1 MKLLRLRSKSKWSS
15 SLNST
20 GCPRYVAN
28 ARVSA
33 TRAAMRSGA
42 SRPLPCRRMKSDASM
57 IASVGDGARVPA
69 IISARR
75 RALQVQP
82 DGREAVGAIVG
93 QRRDRFVGVAFGV
106 PFSGVGTG
114 PQLPGQGVQVVERAV
129 GHAAVEQQPLDA
141 HAAPDP
147 PGMDRTPVDGPVA
160 AGGPDGGHDA
170 RRRPRGGAEPAL
182 ATPCAGSFFGAV
194 GVAVMSGLRAPGRRR
209 DTPLR
214 DSRPRRAG
222 ARCGKHRQTR
232 FR

>member
-141 HAAPDP
+141 QSAPNL
-147 PGMDRTPVDGPVA
+147 PGMDGTPVDGPVA
-160 AGGPDGGHDA
+160 AGGPDGGRDPP
-170 RRRPRGGAEPAL
+170 RGRRPRGDAGPPE
-182 ATPCAGSFFGAV
+182 AGSAEAPSRRASGARRRSRFM
-194 GVAVMSGLRAPGRRR
+194 GRTIGRAPPRGGGARRR
-209 DTPLR
+209 SPGLPR
-214 DSRPRRAG
+214 RPRK
-222 ARCGKHRQTR
+222 C
-232 FR
+232 